1 VDLRVSLRLL
11 SVAAL
16 VLLLAAASQADT
28 WGRTFWTDDFED
40 GDYTSDPTWLTFA
53 SPGGSRGVVTWEAD
67 YAFELNAPY
76 VLAYGAGW
84 SGAYV
89 DVSQGDQGIVTW
101 LDTSP
106 LASDDWA
113 AISMLRYSAP
123 SVAFGT
129 GYALAVTNTAG
140 SALVAQLF
148 QLDDLSYGAV
158 TDPTVVAGSYQDVWV
173 RFLAT
178 GTGTNTRLLGRVW
191 ADGQAEPAGWTLDSG
206 QPGSEA
212 GITNYYDT
220 GRGGLGVVATGGEVT
235 ADAYFDDVEYG
246 IPEPGTLALLAA
258 GLGALAIRRR
268 RRS

>member
-1 VDLRVSLRLL
+1 MDLRMSLRLL

-16 VLLLAAASQADT
+16 VLLIGAVGQGDM
-28 WGRTFWTDDFED
+28 WGSTFWTDDFED
-40 GDYTSDPTWLTFA
+40 GNYTSNPTWLTFA
-53 SPGGSRGVVTWEAD
+53 SPGGSRGVVSWEGD

-76 VLAYGAGW
+76 VVAAGAGW

-89 DVSQGDQGIVTW
+89 DRAEGDQGIVSW

-113 AISMLRYSAP
+113 GLCILRYSAP

-140 SALVAQLF
+140 GALAAQLF
-148 QLDDLSYGAV
+148 QLDDSSYNAV
-158 TDPTVVAGSYQDVWV
+158 TDATVVASSYQDVWV

-178 GTGTNTRLLGRVW
+178 GTSTDTHLLGRVW
-191 ADGQAEPAGWTLDSG
+191 ADGQAEPGAWMLDSN

-212 GITNYYDT
+212 GVTNYYNT
-220 GRGGLGVVATGGEVT
+220 GRGGLGVVATAEGVT
-235 ADAYFDDVEYG
+235 ADGYFDDVEYG
-246 IPEPGTLALLAA
+246 IPEPGTVALLVA

-268 RRS
+268 RQS